1 MKRENKYNR
10 ILDIFYRAF
19 KGEEFT
25 AKQLSLKYNMSTKSI
40 KRDISF
46 IRNFLAENREQVGN
60 AELVYNRRKKAYSL
74 VFDHFLLSK
83 ELMSIVKVLIGTR
96 AFSKNE
102 LEEIIRKLKGMT
114 SYEDRGKMNDLIS
127 NEMYHYKEVVHH
139 SKSVIDNI
147 WQLVHIIENKHEMTI
162 SYFKQSGEEVERR
175 IRPLSIVFSE
185 YYFYLIAYD
194 IHHDDVPHHYRVDRI
209 VDMVEH
215 RKSFNASFDEGEL
228 KSKIQ
233 YMYPGV
239 SRHIKFS
246 FCGDSVQ
253 AILDKIP
260 TARIVEKKGK
270 SYIIEADVY
279 GKGVNMFL
287 LSQGSWV
294 KVLEPQEYVEE
305 MREEIKKM
313 MAQYE

>member
-114 SYEDRGKMNDLIS
+114 SYEDRGKMNDLIF
-127 NEMYHYKEVVHH
+127 
-139 SKSVIDNI
+139 
-147 WQLVHIIENKHEMTI
+147 VHIIENKHEMTI
-162 SYFKQSGEEVERR
+162 SYFKQNGEEVERR